1 MERAPWSTCGRSPL
15 QANYAMY
22 MRTRRS
28 GCRRCAARFPVF
40 HLSPSSVIS
49 ARSNRRPRPL
59 LGGTELPF
67 ELVLGADKKEAREP
81 PLAETCAFSPTGALS
96 LWLVLRWALLLS
108 QSHPTNRKIALAGL
122 ARGTR
127 PRS

>member
-15 QANYAMY
+15 QANYATH

-28 GCRRCAARFPVF
+28 GCRHCAARF

-49 ARSNRRPRPL
+49 AQSNRRPCPL